1 MGKQISTLEKVKQK
15 GIVTQIP
22 QYLISGMLLNTTV
35 NLLTLG
41 KSKTALELIQMNKML
56 KVKKKLRHLYKSE
69 LSKELDVKERKV
81 SNIVWTMWLQGLDN
95 APKIVKLSIK
105 SIEKSL
111 PQQEIVVLDRT
122 NYKKYVDIPKDILSK
137 WDRGIISNQHF
148 SDIVRMELLIQ
159 HGGTWID
166 STVFLKS
173 NFDLLQGILDSKQ
186 TFFFQNM
193 RPGQMGNSI
202 WLSSWF
208 IHSTSNEPTLLRVRE
223 ILYNYWSNNNYI
235 IDYFLFHIIWHLVYE
250 SHDDEYKK
258 IKKVPNALPLQL
270 MYLLNEK
277 NNKSLTEEVLNNFPM
292 QKLTYKNISDDRST
306 TYWYLME
313 RYITND

>member
-1 MGKQISTLEKVKQK
+1 MSEQVSILNKIKQK
-15 GIVTQIP
+15 GILTQIR
-22 QYLISGMLLNTTV
+22 QYLLSGMLLNTGI

-56 KVKKKLRHLYKSE
+56 KVKKRLRRKYTNE
-69 LSKELDVKERKV
+69 LAKNLDIKERNV
-81 SNIVWTMWLQGLDN
+81 SNIIWTLWLQGMKN
-95 APKIVKLSIK
+95 APAIVKRSIK
-105 SIEKSL
+105 SIKRAL
-111 PQQEIVVLDRT
+111 PEQEVVILDGE
-122 NYKKYVDIPKDILSK
+122 NFKEYVDIPEDILNK
-137 WDRGIISNQHF
+137 WKTGIISNQHF
-148 SDIVRMELLIQ
+148 SDIIRMELLIQ

-166 STVFLKS
+166 STVFLES
-173 NFDLLQGILDSKQ
+173 NFDLLQNILDSDQ

-223 ILYNYWSNNNYI
+223 ILYNYWRNNNFI

-250 SHDDEYKK
+250 SHQEEFNKVKK
-258 IKKVPNALPLQL
+258 IPNALPLQL

-277 NNKSLTEEVLNNFPM
+277 NDKNLTETILEEFPL
-292 QKLTYKNISDDRST
+292 QKLTYKNISSDRNT
-306 TYWYLME
+306 TYWYLMG
-313 RYITND
+313 RYTTND